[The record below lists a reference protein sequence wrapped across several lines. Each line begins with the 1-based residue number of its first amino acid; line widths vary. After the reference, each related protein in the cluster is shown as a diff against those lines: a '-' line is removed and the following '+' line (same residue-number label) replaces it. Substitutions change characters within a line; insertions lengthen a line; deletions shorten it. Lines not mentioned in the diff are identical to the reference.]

1 MQACLYV
8 PHTHTRDT
16 VSRNAREA
24 KVITVAVLL
33 LVRVLAV
40 GWRATLFGAT
50 DLFLP
55 QNADRFVRVSARV
68 PCLVLHT
75 VSQV

>member
-8 PHTHTRDT
+8 PHAHTRDT

-40 GWRATLFGAT
+40 GWLSQGAGCRMVCDT
-50 DLFLP
+50 FWSD
-55 QNADRFVRVSARV
+55 
-68 PCLVLHT
+68 
-75 VSQV
+75 